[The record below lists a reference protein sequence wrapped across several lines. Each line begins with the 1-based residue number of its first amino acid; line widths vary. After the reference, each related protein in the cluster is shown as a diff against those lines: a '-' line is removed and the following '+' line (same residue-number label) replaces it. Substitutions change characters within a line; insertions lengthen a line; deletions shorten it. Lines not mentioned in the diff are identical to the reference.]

1 MLNHVRGLRL
11 HTSSAPSVAL
21 PQKSFSTLNKAS
33 DSGVCEKNAGQL
45 HWPKPRSPLHPPNPM
60 LIMVMMS
67 ARSVQKKSWKL
78 LNRQWHC
85 YSTLDVG
92 GGGAATNCIR
102 LYVFQRFFCKHRYTH
117 RVCLVCYMCAHV
129 LAPEATPHVR
139 LTRLTCKTW
148 KILYVLHILHS

>member
-1 MLNHVRGLRL
+1 MLGDCTFTLYRRQ
-11 HTSSAPSVAL
+11 AFAL
-21 PQKSFSTLNKAS
+21 PQKSTSTLNKAS

-45 HWPKPRSPLHPPNPM
+45 YWGEPHSPLHPPSPI

-67 ARSVQKKSWKL
+67 ARSVQKKLEFAEPPLTLL
-78 LNRQWHC
+78 LNIGR
-85 YSTLDVG
+85 
-92 GGGAATNCIR
+92 GGAGGTATNCIR

-117 RVCLVCYMCAHV
+117 PVCLVCYMCAHV

-148 KILYVLHILHS
+148 KIFYVLHILHS